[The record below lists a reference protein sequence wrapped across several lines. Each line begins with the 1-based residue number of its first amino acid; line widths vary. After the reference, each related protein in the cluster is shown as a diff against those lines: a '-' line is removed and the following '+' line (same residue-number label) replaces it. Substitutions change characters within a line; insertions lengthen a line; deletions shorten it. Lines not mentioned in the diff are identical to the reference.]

1 MNGARLYVGSKNSSA
16 LATRT
21 STFAARPTVALP
33 PLTLRAAP
41 FDTFDALEVAL
52 ITPPSP
58 PLVAKDSSPL
68 PRGCPESLHRSHPPP
83 ANFSAAN
90 PPPRHQQSSR
100 RARHPQLRASPLP
113 ASTPS
118 RPKPLAPA
126 PWPQSLRTQSTTR
139 LCRRPARPRHPSSKS
154 AAR

>member
-21 STFAARPTVALP
+21 STFAARPTTAFP
-33 PLTLRAAP
+33 APGLRGSGFTA
-41 FDTFDALEVAL
+41 FDNLEAVR

-58 PLVAKDSSPL
+58 PPVATNFSPA
-68 PRGCPESLHRSHPPP
+68 PRASQESPHRSHPPP

-90 PPPRHQQSSR
+90 APPPRQQSSPHAR
-100 RARHPQLRASPLP
+100 RPQSRASPLP

-118 RPKPLAPA
+118 
-126 PWPQSLRTQSTTR
+126 
-139 LCRRPARPRHPSSKS
+139 
-154 AAR
+154 